1 MFTGGRGRNSLS
13 VGIIDSNVK
22 NLALRA
28 EEKINDFCNG
38 MKIIITGTKVSDC
51 DIFSPGENVKNCLHE
66 LEGSMTWH
74 MAYVPVGFNVFYNGC
89 TLYNLYYR
97 RSDFTMWQ
105 LVQRGNP

>member
-1 MFTGGRGRNSLS
+1 ML
-13 VGIIDSNVK
+13 K

-28 EEKINDFCNG
+28 GEKINDFCNG